1 MSQKAAECAVL
12 LAKGEPLPE
21 GDTVTIENGKY
32 EVPYIGLEP
41 ISVDKNNMNAEGPNF
56 TDVSGAN
63 YQLLKTSPLIDA
75 GSNAAIGGLNLLD
88 DILYGER
95 IWGSTVDIG
104 AFEFRIEK

>member
-1 MSQKAAECAVL
+1 MTGCFTL
-12 LAKGEPLPE
+12 
-21 GDTVTIENGKY
+21 
-32 EVPYIGLEP
+32 
-41 ISVDKNNMNAEGPNF
+41 DKNNMNAEGPNF